1 MPAARKV
8 RLDRLTPHPRN
19 YREHPQAQVDHLAQS
34 IAEHGVY
41 RAIVT
46 AEDFTVLAGHGIR
59 LAAMQLD
66 LTTFPT
72 IKLAIAADSP
82 QALKLLAG
90 DNLLSYFAADDDRAL
105 TDLLLEVKDNADDG
119 LYGTGFDDQQ
129 LAALLM
135 VTRPAA
141 ELATFDEAAEWVG
154 MPEYEPNTK
163 QPQLVLWFDDEDGRA
178 AVVEQLGVY
187 VNNKQRRSWSA
198 WWPPREKDDV
208 GSVKFEEG

>member
-19 YREHPQAQVDHLAQS
+19 YRTHPPEQVDHLAQS
-34 IAEHGVY
+34 ILDHGVY
-41 RAIVT
+41 RAIVA

-59 LAAMQLD
+59 LAALQLG
-66 LTTFPT
+66 LATFPVV
-72 IKLAIAADSP
+72 KLPIAADSA
-82 QALKLLAG
+82 QALKLLAA
-90 DNLLSYFAADDDRAL
+90 DNYLSYFTDDDDRAL
-105 TDLLLEVKDNADDG
+105 TDLLLDVKDNGG
-119 LYGTGFDDQQ
+119 LHGTGFDDQQ

-141 ELATFDEAAEWVG
+141 ELATFDAAAEWVG

-163 QPQLVLWFDDEDGRA
+163 QPQLVLWFDDEAGRA
-178 AVVEQLGVY
+178 EVVEQLGVF
-187 VNNKQRRSWSA
+187 VNNRQRTSWSA

-208 GSVKFEEG
+208 GSVKFEG